1 MFLFCVDLHVLGG
14 QPLSLDLSSV
24 AVWVDHIQTKHKGI
38 QKAFKSEVELQSL
51 FDSVLNLHY
60 RKQQSAYYIFWKIHL

>member
-14 QPLSLDLSSV
+14 QPLALDLSSV
-24 AVWVDHIQTKHKGI
+24 AVWVDYIKTKHKGT
-38 QKAFKSEVELQSL
+38 QKAFKNEVELQSL

-60 RKQQSAYYIFWKIHL
+60 RIQKSTYYIFWKIHL